1 MTQIE
6 ITPLLPYTTI
16 TELPDTDMWYDLVLA
31 ASRNTRIDTRDW
43 RSWPHFQGSYWWREH
58 LRPVATFLLELLAKH
73 RITTVIFHC
82 PVCGQYNVDLL
93 SHVLSRNHFK
103 KLSEVMGEINVH
115 VVENK
120 YWHTFQVFLG
130 TDTGGVAF
138 NHVLGRIRMIRC
150 GSSQPPFPPTPPPS
164 VQRAVCHAGV
174 AVITLSQH
182 IYTRPSLFINNAQK
196 VES

>member
-1 MTQIE
+1 MRSHRCCHIQPSRSCLTQICGT
-6 ITPLLPYTTI
+6 ILCLQRAGTPGLIPAIGGVGLISKVHIGGASTFGLWQRFCSSFWRN
-16 TELPDTDMWYDLVLA
+16 TEL
-31 ASRNTRIDTRDW
+31 
-43 RSWPHFQGSYWWREH
+43 
-58 LRPVATFLLELLAKH
+58 
-73 RITTVIFHC
+73 ITTVIFHC

-115 VVENK
+115 VMENK